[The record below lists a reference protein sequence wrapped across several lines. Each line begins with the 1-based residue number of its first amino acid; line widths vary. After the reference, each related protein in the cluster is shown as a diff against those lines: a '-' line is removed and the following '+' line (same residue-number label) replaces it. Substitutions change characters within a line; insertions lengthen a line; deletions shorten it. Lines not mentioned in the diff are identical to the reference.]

1 MTILTTARLRL
12 EPITENHYERMR
24 TLNTDPEVMTYL
36 NAGQP
41 ETEEDT
47 RAAITRTMGRW
58 AEGG

>member
-12 EPITENHYERMR
+12 EPINESHYERMR

-41 ETEEDT
+41 ETEETT
-47 RAAITRTMGRW
+47 RAAIV
-58 AEGG
+58 